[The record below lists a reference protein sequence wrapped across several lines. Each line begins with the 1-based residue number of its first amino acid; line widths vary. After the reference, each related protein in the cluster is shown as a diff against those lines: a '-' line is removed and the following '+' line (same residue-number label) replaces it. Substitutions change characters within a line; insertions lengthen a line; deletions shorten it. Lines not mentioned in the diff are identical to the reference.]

1 MRVVQVTRVGEAK
14 LADVPK
20 PRCGEDEYLLKVHAC
35 AICGT
40 DVKIISQGHKLARYP
55 VVPGHEFVATIEAV
69 GKKVKEQG
77 YPFAEND
84 TVVMSPGIPCGR
96 CVECLCGHLHLCR
109 NKTGVGFQLPG
120 GFAEYVVLPEQAA
133 LCFLRVPESMDLDD
147 ATMMEP
153 VACCVHGQ
161 SKMPISPLD
170 TVVIIGAGAIGAI
183 HCELARLFGAAR
195 IILVDILDTRL
206 GLIEKLNGA
215 VITVNS
221 TRRDPSEVVMEA
233 TKGAGAEKVIIA
245 CAAAAAYPLATKV
258 CARDG
263 SILFFSGFP
272 PGAERAPLDINTIHY
287 EQLQILGS
295 FGSTRMDQKR
305 SLDLLEGKRINTE
318 RIITHRMPL
327 DQIHEA
333 LELIR
338 SGDAL
343 KIVLRM

>member
-1 MRVVQVTRVGEAK
+1 MRAVQVLRIGEVRV
-14 LADVPK
+14 ADIPK
-20 PRCGEDEYLLKVHAC
+20 PGCGEDEYLLKVHGC

-55 VVPGHEFVATIEAV
+55 VVPGHEFVATIEEV
-69 GKKVKEQG
+69 GKKVRERG

-96 CVECLCGHLHLCR
+96 CVDCLCGHLHLCR
-109 NKTGVGFQLPG
+109 NRTGIGFQLPG
-120 GFAEYVVLPEQAA
+120 GFAGYIALPEQAA
-133 LCFLRVPESMDLDD
+133 LSFLKVPGSMDLDD
-147 ATMMEP
+147 ATLMEP

-161 SKMPISPLD
+161 SRMPISPAD

-183 HCELARLFGAAR
+183 HCELARLSGARR
-195 IILVDILDTRL
+195 IIVVDILDSRL
-206 GLIEKLNGA
+206 GLIEKLNDA
-215 VITVNS
+215 VMTINS
-221 TRRDPSEVVMEA
+221 TRSNASDVVREA

-245 CAAAAAYPLATKV
+245 CAASSAYPLATKV
-258 CARDG
+258 CARAG
-263 SILFFSGFP
+263 SMLFFSGFP
-272 PGAERAPLDINTIHY
+272 PGAEQTPLDINAIHY
-287 EQLQILGS
+287 DELQVVGS

-327 DQIHEA
+327 DRIHDA

-343 KIVLRM
+343 KIVLKM